1 MYCEN
6 CGANIDES
14 KGVLK
19 FCPNCGAQLVKNA
32 DGTVNAVDRQKPVP
46 VVVNNVSGLKVGTN
60 GYAIIG
66 LITALFHPLALL
78 GLIFG
83 IIGLRNSKKINSG
96 AGLSIAAITISSI
109 WILCFL
115 MLIIIIS
122 IRVSSR

>member
-14 KGVLK
+14 KDLPK
-19 FCPNCGAQLVKNA
+19 YCPNCGAQIVKNA
-32 DGTVNAVDRQKPVP
+32 DGTVNAVDKQKTVP
-46 VVVNNVSGLKVGTN
+46 VVITNVSEVKASTN

-66 LITALFHPLALL
+66 LIMALIYPLALL

-83 IIGLRNSKKINSG
+83 IVGLRNSKKINSG

-109 WILCFL
+109 WIFVIIMCIIL
-115 MLIIIIS
+115 MLAV
-122 IRVSSR
+122 RA

>member
-14 KGVLK
+14 KDLPK
-19 FCPNCGAQLVKNA
+19 FCPNCGAQIVKNA
-32 DGTVNAVDRQKPVP
+32 DRTVNAVDKQKTVP
-46 VVVNNVSGLKVGTN
+46 VVINNVSEVKAGTN

-66 LITALFHPLALL
+66 LIMALIYPLALL

-83 IIGLRNSKKINSG
+83 IVGLRNSKKINSG

-109 WILCFL
+109 WIF
-115 MLIIIIS
+115 MLILVIIMIS
-122 IRVSSR
+122 VV

>member
-14 KGVLK
+14 KDLPK
-19 FCPNCGAQLVKNA
+19 FCPNCGAQIVKNA
-32 DGTVNAVDRQKPVP
+32 DGTVNAVDKQKAVP
-46 VVVNNVSGLKVGTN
+46 VVITNVSEVKASTN

-66 LITALFHPLALL
+66 LIMALIYPLALL

-83 IIGLRNSKKINSG
+83 IVGLRNSKKINSG

-109 WILCFL
+109 WIFVIIMCFIL
-115 MLIIIIS
+115 MLAV
-122 IRVSSR
+122 RA

>member
-14 KGVLK
+14 KDLPK
-19 FCPNCGAQLVKNA
+19 FCPNCGAQIVKSS
-32 DGTVNAVDRQKPVP
+32 DGTVSAVDKQKTVP
-46 VVVNNVSGLKVGTN
+46 VVITNVSEVKASTN

-66 LITALFHPLALL
+66 LIMALIYPLALL

-83 IIGLRNSKKINSG
+83 IVGLRNSKKINSG

-109 WILCFL
+109 WIFAIIMCIIL
-115 MLIIIIS
+115 MLAV
-122 IRVSSR
+122 RA

>member
-14 KGVLK
+14 KDLPK
-19 FCPNCGAQLVKNA
+19 FCPNCGAQIVKNA
-32 DGTVNAVDRQKPVP
+32 DGTVNAVDKQKTVP
-46 VVVNNVSGLKVGTN
+46 VVINNVSEVKAGTN

-66 LITALFHPLALL
+66 LIMALIYPLALL

-83 IIGLRNSKKINSG
+83 IVGLRNSKKINSG

-109 WILCFL
+109 WIF
-115 MLIIIIS
+115 MLILVIIMIS
-122 IRVSSR
+122 VV

>member
-14 KGVLK
+14 KGLPK

-46 VVVNNVSGLKVGTN
+46 VVVNNVSEVKAGTN

-66 LITALFHPLALL
+66 LIMALFYPLALF

-83 IIGLRNSKKINSG
+83 IVGLRNSKKINSG

-109 WILCFL
+109 WIFSIICIFF
-115 MLIIIIS
+115 ML
-122 IRVSSR
+122 VATA

>member
-14 KGVLK
+14 KGLPK

-46 VVVNNVSGLKVGTN
+46 VVVNNVSEVKAGTN

-66 LITALFHPLALL
+66 FIMALIFPLALL
-78 GLIFG
+78 GFIFG
-83 IIGLRNSKKINSG
+83 IVGLHNSKKINSG
-96 AGLSIAAITISSI
+96 AGLSIAAIVISSI
-109 WILCFL
+109 WLLLFIMMILA
-115 MLIIIIS
+115 I
-122 IRVSSR
+122 

>member
-14 KGVLK
+14 KDLPK
-19 FCPNCGAQLVKNA
+19 FCPNCGAQIVKNA
-32 DGTVNAVDRQKPVP
+32 DGTVNAVDKQKTAP
-46 VVVNNVSGLKVGTN
+46 VVITNVSEVKASTN

-66 LITALFHPLALL
+66 LIMALIYPLALL

-83 IIGLRNSKKINSG
+83 IVGLRNSKKINSG

-109 WILCFL
+109 WIFVIIMCIIL
-115 MLIIIIS
+115 MLVV
-122 IRVSSR
+122 RA

>member
-46 VVVNNVSGLKVGTN
+46 VVVNNVSEVKAGTN

-66 LITALFHPLALL
+66 LITALFYPLALL

-96 AGLSIAAITISSI
+96 AGLSIAAITISLI
-109 WILCFL
+109 WIVFVFI
-115 MLIIIIS
+115 MIIMMV
-122 IRVSSR
+122 VSL

>member
-14 KGVLK
+14 KDLPK
-19 FCPNCGAQLVKNA
+19 FCPNCGAQIVKSG
-32 DGTVNAVDRQKPVP
+32 DGTVNAVDKQKTVP
-46 VVVNNVSGLKVGTN
+46 VVITNVSEVKASTN

-66 LITALFHPLALL
+66 LIMALIYPLALL

-83 IIGLRNSKKINSG
+83 IVGLRNSKKINSG

-109 WILCFL
+109 WIFVIIMCIIL
-115 MLIIIIS
+115 MLAV
-122 IRVSSR
+122 RA

>member
-1 MYCEN
+1 M
-6 CGANIDES
+6 
-14 KGVLK
+14 
-19 FCPNCGAQLVKNA
+19 
-32 DGTVNAVDRQKPVP
+32 NAVDRQKPVP
-46 VVVNNVSGLKVGTN
+46 VVVNNVSEVKAGTN

-66 LITALFHPLALL
+66 LITALFYPLALL

-109 WILCFL
+109 WIFMFL

>member
-46 VVVNNVSGLKVGTN
+46 VVVNNVSEVKAGTN

-66 LITALFHPLALL
+66 LIMALFYPLALL

-83 IIGLRNSKKINSG
+83 IVGLRNSKKINSG

-109 WILCFL
+109 WIFSIICIFF
-115 MLIIIIS
+115 ML
-122 IRVSSR
+122 VATA

>member
-46 VVVNNVSGLKVGTN
+46 VVVNNVSEVKAGTN

-66 LITALFHPLALL
+66 LITALFYPLALL

-83 IIGLRNSKKINSG
+83 IVGLLKSKKINSG

-109 WILCFL
+109 WIVFVFI
-115 MLIIIIS
+115 MIIMMV
-122 IRVSSR
+122 VSL

>member
-32 DGTVNAVDRQKPVP
+32 DGTANAVDRQKPVP
-46 VVVNNVSGLKVGTN
+46 VVVNNVSELKAGTN

-66 LITALFHPLALL
+66 LITALFYPLALL

-83 IIGLRNSKKINSG
+83 IVGLLKSKKINSG

-109 WILCFL
+109 WIVFVFI
-115 MLIIIIS
+115 MIIMMV
-122 IRVSSR
+122 VSL

>member
-14 KGVLK
+14 KDLPK
-19 FCPNCGAQLVKNA
+19 FCPNCGAQIVKNA
-32 DGTVNAVDRQKPVP
+32 DGTVNAVDKQKTVP
-46 VVVNNVSGLKVGTN
+46 VVITNVSEVKASTN

-66 LITALFHPLALL
+66 LIMALIYPLALL

-83 IIGLRNSKKINSG
+83 IVGLRNSKKINSG

-109 WILCFL
+109 WIFVIIMCIIL
-115 MLIIIIS
+115 MLAV
-122 IRVSSR
+122 RA